1 MKILG
6 ELMYTKTHEW
16 IKLDDHKATLGL
28 TDYAQKHL
36 GQIVFVDLPN
46 VGENIDELG
55 QLAEVESVKAVSE
68 VYSPVSG
75 KVVEINEDMLDNP
88 GLINEEPYESWLAAI
103 EMNGPLVTSNLLNS
117 EEYEKLCDQLEEE
130 AKR

>member
-1 MKILG
+1 MKILE

-46 VGENIDELG
+46 VGEHIDELG

-75 KVVEINEDMLDNP
+75 KIIEINEDLLDNP
-88 GLINEEPYESWLAAI
+88 GLINEEPYENWLATI
-103 EMNGPLVTSNLLNS
+103 ETNGPVVTGNLLNS

-130 AKR
+130 AKQ

>member
-1 MKILG
+1 MKVLE

-16 IKLDDHKATLGL
+16 IRLDDHKATLGL

-75 KVVEINEDMLDNP
+75 KVTEINEDLLDNP
-88 GLINEEPYESWLAAI
+88 GLINEDPYESWLAVI

-117 EEYEKLCDQLEEE
+117 EEYEKLCEQLEEE
-130 AKR
+130 AKQ

>member
-1 MKILG
+1 MRVLE

-75 KVVEINEDMLDNP
+75 KITEINEDLLDNP
-88 GLINEEPYESWLAAI
+88 GLINEDAYENWLAVI
-103 EMNGPLVTSNLLNS
+103 EMNGPLVTGNLLNAQD
-117 EEYEKLCDQLEEE
+117 YQKLCDQLEEE
-130 AKR
+130 AKQ

>member
-1 MKILG
+1 MKVLE
-6 ELMYTKTHEW
+6 ELNYTKTHEW
-16 IKLDDHKATLGL
+16 IKVDEHKATIGL

-46 VGENIDELG
+46 VGENIEEMA

-75 KVVEINEDMLDNP
+75 KVSKINEDLLDNP
-88 GLINEEPYESWLAAI
+88 GLINEDAYENWLVEI
-103 EMNGPLVTSNLLNS
+103 DMNDPLVTSNLLNS
-117 EEYEKLCDQLEEE
+117 EDYEKHCDQLDRE
-130 AKR
+130 AKQ

>member
-1 MKILG
+1 MKILE

-16 IKLDDHKATLGL
+16 IKLEDHKATLGL

-46 VGENIDELG
+46 VGEHVDELG

-75 KVVEINEDMLDNP
+75 KIIETNEDLLDNP
-88 GLINEEPYESWLAAI
+88 GLINEDPYENWLATI

-117 EEYEKLCDQLEEE
+117 EDYGKLCDQLEEE
-130 AKR
+130 AK

>member
-1 MKILG
+1 MKILE

-16 IKLDDHKATLGL
+16 IKLEDHHATLGL

-46 VGENIDELG
+46 VGEHIDEQG

-75 KVVEINEDMLDNP
+75 KVTAINEDLLDNP
-88 GLINEEPYESWLAAI
+88 GLINEDPYENWLATI
-103 EMNGPLVTSNLLNS
+103 EMNGPLVTANLLNS
-117 EEYEKLCDQLEEE
+117 TDYEELCDQLEEE
-130 AKR
+130 AK

>member
-1 MKILG
+1 MKILE

-16 IKLDDHKATLGL
+16 IKVEDHKATLGL

-75 KVVEINEDMLDNP
+75 KVVEINEDLLDNP
-88 GLINEEPYESWLAAI
+88 GLINEEPYENWLATM
-103 EMNGPLVTSNLLNS
+103 EMNGPLVTGNLLDS
-117 EEYEKLCDQLEEE
+117 EAYKKLCDQLEEE
-130 AKR
+130 AKQ

>member
-1 MKILG
+1 MRVLE

-16 IKLDDHKATLGL
+16 IKVDEHKATLGL

-36 GQIVFVDLPN
+36 GQIVFVDLPS
-46 VGENIDELG
+46 VGEHIDELG

-75 KVVEINEDMLDNP
+75 KVIEINEDLLDTP
-88 GLINEEPYESWLAAI
+88 GLINEDPYENWLTVI
-103 EMNGPLVTSNLLNS
+103 EMNGPLATSNLLNS
-117 EEYEKLCDQLEEE
+117 AEYGKLCDQLEEE
-130 AKR
+130 AKQ

>member
-1 MKILG
+1 MKILE

-16 IKLDDHKATLGL
+16 IKLDDHKATIGL

-46 VGENIDELG
+46 VGEHIDELG

-75 KVVEINEDMLDNP
+75 KIIEINEDLLDNP
-88 GLINEEPYESWLAAI
+88 GLINEEPYENWLATI
-103 EMNGPLVTSNLLNS
+103 ETNGPLVTSNLLNS
-117 EEYEKLCDQLEEE
+117 EEYRKLCDQLEEE
-130 AKR
+130 AKQ

>member
-1 MKILG
+1 MKVS
-6 ELMYTKTHEW
+6 EDLMYTKTHEW
-16 IKLDDHKATLGL
+16 IRLDDHKATLGL

-46 VGENIDELG
+46 VGENIDEIG

-75 KVVEINEDMLDNP
+75 KVIEINEDLLDNP
-88 GLINEEPYESWLAAI
+88 GLINEDSYENWLAVI

-117 EEYEKLCDQLEEE
+117 EDYEKLCDQLEEE
-130 AKR
+130 AKQ

>member
-1 MKILG
+1 MKIL
-6 ELMYTKTHEW
+6 EDLMYTKTHEW
-16 IKLDDHKATLGL
+16 IKLEDHKATLGL

-75 KVVEINEDMLDNP
+75 KVVEINEDLLDNP
-88 GLINEEPYESWLAAI
+88 GLINEEPYENWLATI
-103 EMNGPLVTSNLLNS
+103 EMNGPLVTSNLLNP

-130 AKR
+130 AK

>member
-1 MKILG
+1 MRILE

-16 IKLDDHKATLGL
+16 INLADHKATLGL

-75 KVVEINEDMLDNP
+75 KVTEINEDLLDNP
-88 GLINEEPYESWLAAI
+88 GLINEDPYEHWLATI

-130 AKR
+130 AK

>member
-1 MKILG
+1 MKILE

-46 VGENIDELG
+46 VGEHVDELG

-75 KVVEINEDMLDNP
+75 KIIEINEDLLDNP
-88 GLINEEPYESWLAAI
+88 GLINEDPYENWLATI
-103 EMNGPLVTSNLLNS
+103 EMNGPLVTSNLLNA
-117 EEYEKLCDQLEEE
+117 EAYQKLCDQLEEE
-130 AKR
+130 AKQ

>member
-1 MKILG
+1 MKVLE

-16 IKLDDHKATLGL
+16 IKVEDHKATLGL

-36 GQIVFVDLPN
+36 GQIVFVDLP
-46 VGENIDELG
+46 GIGDHIDELG

-75 KVVEINEDMLDNP
+75 EVAEINEDLLDNP
-88 GLINEEPYESWLAAI
+88 GLINEEPYENWLVAI
-103 EMNGPLVTSNLLNS
+103 EMNGPLVTANLLNAGD
-117 EEYEKLCDQLEEE
+117 YEKLCDQLEEE
-130 AKR
+130 AQS

>member
-1 MKILG
+1 MKVLE

-16 IKLDDHKATLGL
+16 IKIDDHKATLGL

-46 VGENIDELG
+46 VGEHIDELG

-75 KVVEINEDMLDNP
+75 KIMEINEELLDNP
-88 GLINEEPYESWLAAI
+88 GLINEDAYENWLTVL

-117 EEYEKLCDQLEEE
+117 EEYKKLCDQLEEE
-130 AKR
+130 AKQ